1 MPITGKKQ
9 KNLGWRVV
17 VSWTQW
23 EIQSWASER
32 KSGEGSHAVGIYHA
46 LYEDYLLQAP
56 PHPSLPT
63 PRSLQGQFLVQ
74 SMCSVIMMS
83 E

>member
-1 MPITGKKQ
+1 MPISRKEAEEP
-9 KNLGWRVV
+9 GWRVV

-32 KSGEGSHAVGIYHA
+32 KSGEGYHAVGIYHA

-56 PHPSLPT
+56 APLPT
-63 PRSLQGQFLVQ
+63 HP
-74 SMCSVIMMS
+74 
-83 E
+83 